1 VTGVSFDELAT
12 VATVGT
18 ARKGLA
24 VSELAGPAAG
34 QSAVLDPADPA
45 AALLDAAAL
54 LTVARRA
61 GVQPSPARNGR
72 DGAAGP
78 AAGPGGGP
86 ARELPARAAG
96 LLRQLGSG
104 DAGAGVTPGAFAAAD
119 TAILVELLTA
129 AGRAGYVLPAPL
141 LPGLLDAA
149 VRDAGLRPAVVALLG
164 ARGCWLAGHR
174 ADWRRA
180 VALARAEGTAASG
193 GAGNRPEPL
202 TAQAGR
208 DAWRAGD
215 RDERRALLA
224 EFRRRDPAAGRE
236 LLRAGWAGETGFDRA
251 ALLALLR
258 HGLSAADE
266 DFLEAALDDRAGGV
280 RDEARR
286 LLGWLPGTAFGQREA
301 MRAAPVLRVE
311 RHALRRRLVVALPG
325 EPDAA
330 AARDGVPAASPVDG
344 IGAGAW
350 RLIHVLA
357 GAPLANWTGRLGLS
371 PAELV
376 ALPVADDRGAHVQAA
391 WRLAVA
397 RQLAAAELAGP
408 DCDRT
413 GPDSTELTAWALA
426 LLSAG
431 VSRPAKWSSRAWPDD
446 AALTAALPAA
456 IRADRA
462 AATLK
467 GARPDDRSAAYTVT
481 AEVTAC
487 PAPWPPGLADAVTGA
502 LTRAADRP
510 DLPPLPRAL
519 LRLAGRGL
527 PATGPRDYAAA
538 LTRLAAA
545 RPQDWT
551 PLLLAAAETVALRR
565 AFLAEL

>member
-1 VTGVSFDELAT
+1 VTGVSFDDLAT
-12 VATVGT
+12 VATVGVD
-18 ARKGLA
+18 RKGLA

-34 QSAVLDPADPA
+34 QAAVLDPADPA

-61 GVQPSPARNGR
+61 GVRPGAERPGR
-72 DGAAGP
+72 GGVADP
-78 AAGPGGGP
+78 GGP
-86 ARELPARAAG
+86 ARELSARAAG

-104 DAGAGVTPGAFAAAD
+104 DAGAEAFAAAD
-119 TAILVELLTA
+119 AAILVELLTA
-129 AGRAGYVLPAPL
+129 AGRAGYALPAPL

-164 ARGCWLAGHR
+164 ARGHWLAGHR

-180 VALARAEGTAASG
+180 VALARAEGIATSG
-193 GAGNRPEPL
+193 GAAGNRPEPL
-202 TAQAGR
+202 TAEAGR
-208 DAWRAGD
+208 AAWRAGD

-251 ALLALLR
+251 ALLSLLR

-286 LLGWLPGTAFGQREA
+286 LLGWLPGTAFRQREA
-301 MRAAPVLRVE
+301 LRAAPVLRVE
-311 RHALRRRLVVALPG
+311 RHGLRRRLAVTLPG

-344 IGAGAW
+344 IGAGGW

-357 GAPLANWTGRLGLS
+357 GAPLTDWTGRLGLS

-397 RQLAAAELAGP
+397 RQLEAAELAGT
-408 DCDRT
+408 DLD
-413 GPDSTELTAWALA
+413 GTELTAWALA
-426 LLSAG
+426 LLSADA
-431 VSRPAKWSSRAWPDD
+431 SRPARWSSRAWPDD

-462 AATLK
+462 AARLK

-481 AEVTAC
+481 AGVTAC
-487 PAPWPPGLADAVTGA
+487 PAPWSPALADAVTGA

-510 DLPPLPRAL
+510 DLLPLPRAL

-551 PLLLAAAETVALRR
+551 PLLLAAAETIALRR